1 MLPEEQD
8 VHAHHDGY
16 KREHIGHY
24 DDVSHLPGSS
34 LLPVVVIVVVVASS
48 RPLCRRQVTVF
59 VLTLLRG
66 AT

>member
-16 KREHIGHY
+16 KREHIGHS
-24 DDVSHLPGSS
+24 DDVSHLPDSS
-34 LLPVVVIVVVVASS
+34 LLPVVIVVVVASS